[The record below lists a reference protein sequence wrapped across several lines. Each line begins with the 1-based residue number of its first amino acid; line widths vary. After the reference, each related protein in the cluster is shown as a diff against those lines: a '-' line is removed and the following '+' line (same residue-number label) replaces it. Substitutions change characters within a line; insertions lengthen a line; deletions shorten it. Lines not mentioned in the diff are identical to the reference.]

1 MPLHFTCLFLYL
13 FRDDLMQYGEQR
25 PRFSLS
31 STVYYYIPSKYHLLS
46 ASCILNPLP
55 ALLFNFINVY
65 KINNFFVLS
74 YYAELRLDNMCNNDN
89 DDDNITK
96 YQLYARVLCWTL
108 YINIIRI

>member
-1 MPLHFTCLFLYL
+1 MPLHFSCLFFYL
-13 FRDDLMQYGEQR
+13 FRDDLMQYGERR

-46 ASCILNPLP
+46 TSCILNPLP
-55 ALLFNFINVY
+55 VLLFNFINVY

-74 YYAELRLDNMCNNDN
+74 SYAELRLDNMCNNDN